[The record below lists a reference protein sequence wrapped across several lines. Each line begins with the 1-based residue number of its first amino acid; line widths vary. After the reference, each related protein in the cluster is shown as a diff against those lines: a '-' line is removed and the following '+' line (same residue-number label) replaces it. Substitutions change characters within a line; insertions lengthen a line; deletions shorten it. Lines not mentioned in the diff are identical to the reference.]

1 MSDARSGAGKR
12 EDSLEHPVIPNSE
25 EVIKVLRIM
34 SKELRSQCEDA
45 TTDQRW
51 NKFHI
56 NEDENYDSI

>member
-1 MSDARSGAGKR
+1 MGDARSGAGKR
-12 EDSLEHPVIPNSE
+12 EESLKHLVIPNSE

-34 SKELRSQCEDA
+34 SKELRGQLKDA